1 MKTILSKALLT
12 ITVIAMALPLLVI
25 AYLAITHQTDTTD
38 MIFKTLMALFFGWPV
53 AMTTI
58 SIEEGL

>member
-1 MKTILSKALLT
+1 
-12 ITVIAMALPLLVI
+12 MALPLLVI